1 MELYNNILN
10 GGLIK
15 TPKKSVKHSQN
26 HPLWGS
32 IIIDVPKEMLVIN
45 DKKNS
50 LSYGKSLTKNN
61 AISKKNK
68 QPSIILKSK
77 NILEP
82 IIEQKG
88 KLWTADQLEN
98 IYKQI
103 EDKTK
108 SKTNTKITHNKEKIK
123 NYVEHIKQKLKNKNN
138 AITLPSINEDIQEF
152 NEEPTYEMFD
162 TENYEIPIYEPMPI
176 MNLKQDIK
184 DQYKPLKIKNKYNV
198 AENLLIQQYNT
209 DMLHQIYQKY
219 NPTIIKSDIIE
230 NIDENEI
237 INNKK
242 KTFFKYFTRKLK

>member
-10 GGLIK
+10 GGLVK

-184 DQYKPLKIKNKYNV
+184 EELNKSIDESLNKVDEETKKEILPIIDNIINDIILNEEKNKTPITELKKIK
-198 AENLLIQQYNT
+198 
-209 DMLHQIYQKY
+209 
-219 NPTIIKSDIIE
+219 IIKK
-230 NIDENEI
+230 NT
-237 INNKK
+237 KK
-242 KTFFKYFTRKLK
+242 ILIP